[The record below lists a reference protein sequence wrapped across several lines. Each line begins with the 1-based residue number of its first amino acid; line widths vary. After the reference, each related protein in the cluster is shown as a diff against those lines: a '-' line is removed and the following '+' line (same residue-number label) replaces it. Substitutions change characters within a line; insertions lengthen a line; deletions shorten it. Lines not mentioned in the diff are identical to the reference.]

1 MNTNAVLAGK
11 TKEGLKFYP
20 DMKTRSGIIEQYLK
34 QIRNVLRELCSSSI
48 DEIEEFSRVLIRARA
63 QHNEIMFFGTEQDY
77 HLINHAN
84 IDFLK
89 INNLSIITM
98 GNPEI
103 TAFENDCPFPYQLK
117 EVLERRHF
125 GKRDVLVG
133 VQFERDDRVL
143 RKAFEYNYEN
153 GGINVLISN
162 MKRIPEY
169 TGINISINSDNTLVA
184 RDTAQ
189 IVLHFLSANLAFKT
203 DTEFEDQGAEV
214 LSEYC
219 QLLLRS
225 LKGRYFS
232 NKNLAGIS
240 ALIEKK
246 LRGESRIFAF
256 GNGGNA
262 AIASFTADALRG
274 LTGDSAD
281 GYTRIFDVTAYVG
294 NVTKSINNRY
304 INGEIKDDVF
314 TRIIR
319 NLGVKNGDL
328 LLGFSSSGNMKNIL
342 HPFVNLDKT
351 VRIGIL
357 GFENGGIVG
366 SSNAA
371 DLMAIVLDAGG
382 FRSYQRAED
391 GQRIAVSAIIN
402 TLYDMGR
409 FTDGKPA

>member
-20 DMKTRSGIIEQYLK
+20 DMKTRAGIIEQYLK
-34 QIRNVLRELCSSSI
+34 QIRNALRELCSSSI
-48 DEIEEFSRVLIRARA
+48 DEIEEFSRVLVRARA
-63 QHNEIMFFGTEQDY
+63 RHNEIMFFGTGQDY
-77 HLINHAN
+77 HIINHAN
-84 IDFLK
+84 FNFLK
-89 INNLSIITM
+89 TNNLSVITM
-98 GNPEI
+98 GIPEI
-103 TAFENDCPFPYQLK
+103 TAFRNEGPCPYRLK
-117 EVLERRHF
+117 DILERRHF

-133 VQFERDDRVL
+133 VQFEKDDRIL

-169 TGINISINSDNTLVA
+169 TGINIFINSDNTLVA

-203 DTEFEDQGAEV
+203 DTEFKDQGAEV

-240 ALIEKK
+240 AVIEKK
-246 LRGESRIFAF
+246 LREGRRIFAF
-256 GNGGNA
+256 GNGGSA
-262 AIASFTADALRG
+262 SIASFAADALKE
-274 LTGDSAD
+274 LADDPAD
-281 GYTRIFDVTAYVG
+281 GYARIFDVTSYVK
-294 NVTKSINNRY
+294 NMTRSINNGY
-304 INGEIKDDVF
+304 ISGYLKSDAF

-319 NLGVKNGDL
+319 NLGVRNGDL
-328 LLGFSSSGNMKNIL
+328 LLGFSSSGNSENIL
-342 HPFVNLDKT
+342 HPFVSLDKT

-357 GFENGGIVG
+357 GFENGGVIG
-366 SSNAA
+366 SSNVA
-371 DLMAIVLDAGG
+371 DSMAVVQDAGG
-382 FRSYQRAED
+382 FRSYQRAQD

-409 FTDGKPA
+409 FTA